1 MDFLSLAQKHFRPHR
16 VALPIFPDGALKR
29 LTMPVM
35 ALVGGKGAIVDSAET
50 RRRMELNVTRAEIRY
65 FPEVGH
71 GIIFNQWA
79 SILEFL
85 RTPMSA

>member
-1 MDFLSLAQKHFRPHR
+1 MDFLALVQKHFRPRR

-29 LTMPVM
+29 LTMPMM
-35 ALVGGKGAIVDSAET
+35 AIIGGKDAIVDSAET
-50 RRRMELNVTRAEIRY
+50 RRQMELNVTRAEIRY

-71 GIIFNQWA
+71 GILFDQWA